1 LNAIQAL
8 SQLSYGPGFVQ
19 ARNLTQ
25 THDFKKGLPVEPA
38 GPTGLEPATSGVTV
52 RHSNR
57 LSYGPVLPDLSGV
70 PPPAHLRAGNRTR
83 TGDLNLGK
91 VALYQLS
98 YARASLPALRP
109 ALPRGVEPRS
119 QP

>member
-8 SQLSYGPGFVQ
+8 SQLSYGPIADPNFQ
-19 ARNLTQ
+19 IPRA
-25 THDFKKGLPVEPA
+25 PVGRRA

-57 LSYGPVLPDLSGV
+57 LSYGPKAFV
-70 PPPAHLRAGNRTR
+70 PCRRRNLRCCYPRAGNRAR

-98 YARASLPALRP
+98 YARKPLVLLRQ

-119 QP
+119 PP

>member
-8 SQLSYGPGFVQ
+8 SQLSYGPSTNPCFQ
-19 ARNLTQ
+19 IPRRAWRLL
-25 THDFKKGLPVEPA
+25 DPA

-57 LSYGPVLPDLSGV
+57 LSYGPLQFGLYPGVTLSG
-70 PPPAHLRAGNRTR
+70 PTEAGNRTR

-98 YARASLPALRP
+98 YARAPQDST
-109 ALPRGVEPRS
+109 LPRGIEPRS

>member
-1 LNAIQAL
+1 MNAIQAL
-8 SQLSYGPGFVQ
+8 SQLSYGPDPEPGFSTS
-19 ARNLTQ
+19 L
-25 THDFKKGLPVEPA
+25 EPA

-57 LSYGPVLPDLSGV
+57 LSYGPLSRQS
-70 PPPAHLRAGNRTR
+70 PLLSRPATASRRLSCTISRAGNRAR

-98 YARASLPALRP
+98 YARTSLPQPLNR
-109 ALPRGVEPRS
+109 LLSRERLIRS
-119 QP
+119 